1 MTTALNRYATQGNH
15 FVAQLATEL
24 DMPEKNGH
32 ALCVLRA
39 VFHTI
44 RTHLTPDVSMHLL
57 SQLPMAVKGIYVDGW
72 RMDAPKKYDFDY
84 EEFID
89 AVYRSAASG
98 SQYKPFCRKCEVEE
112 SVQAVF
118 RVLKRNLSEGEYME
132 MMDYMPISL
141 RLYLNSDYMFEGQ
154 SYFY

>member
-32 ALCVLRA
+32 ALRVLRA
-39 VFHTI
+39 VFHTF
-44 RTHLTPDVSMHLL
+44 RTHLSPDVSMHLL

-72 RMDAPKKYDFDY
+72 QMNAPKHYDFDY

-89 AVYRSAASG
+89 EVYNAPSG
-98 SQYKPFCRKCEVEE
+98 NPQLKPFCRKSEVEH

-118 RVLKRNLSEGEYME
+118 KVLKRNLPEGEYME

-141 RLYLNSDYMFEGQ
+141 RMYLNDYILEGQ
-154 SYFY
+154 SSFY